1 MIGTGRMGAAMVGRL
16 RGAGHPVVAWNRTPA
31 RAKGLDADVAAS
43 AAEAAAAAD
52 VVLVSLADD
61 AAVMATYQGA
71 GGIVAGLRPG
81 TIVVDTSTV
90 APATVRKAAELV
102 AERGAVLLDAPV
114 SGSVPVVQQG
124 AITFLVGGDADA
136 LDQVRPILSAFA
148 TRIFHLGGVGSG
160 ATMKL
165 SVNSVVYGLNQS
177 VAEALVLA
185 EKAGVERAVAYEVFA
200 NSAISAPFVHYKREN
215 FERPA
220 ETPAAF
226 MLQLVVKDLDLIG
239 ALADEVGARMDQR
252 ATNRQIAAEALAQ
265 GMGERDLSVV
275 AEFLRR
281 QDETD
286 GQ

>member
-1 MIGTGRMGAAMVGRL
+1 MVGRL
-16 RGAGHPVVAWNRTPA
+16 RGAGHPVVVWNRTPA
-31 RAKGLDADVAAS
+31 RAKGLDADVAAT
-43 AAEAAAAAD
+43 AAEAASAAD

-61 AAVMATYQGA
+61 AAVLETYEGA
-71 GGIVAGLRPG
+71 DGLVAGLRPG

-90 APATVRKAAELV
+90 APATVRRAAALV

-124 AITFLVGGDADA
+124 AITFLVGGPADA
-136 LDQVRPILSAFA
+136 LDAVRPILSAFA
-148 TRIFHLGGVGSG
+148 TRIFHLGDVGSG

-185 EKAGVERAVAYEVFA
+185 EKAGVAREVAYEVFA
-200 NSAISAPFVHYKREN
+200 NSAISAPFVHYKRES

-252 ATNRQIAAEALAQ
+252 ATNRSVAAEALAD
-265 GMGERDLSVV
+265 GLGERDLSVV

-281 QDETD
+281 EDEPD

>member
-16 RGAGHPVVAWNRTPA
+16 RGAGHPVVVWNRTPA

-43 AAEAAAAAD
+43 AAEAAVAAD